1 MTVKV
6 RKVLGDRILIKR
18 DLPPEKVGSIML
30 PTKTVENERIM
41 TSKGTVVDI
50 GPLAFKDAE
59 MLDIQTTKGDGS
71 VVTERAGKPW
81 VEVGDYV
88 LYQRYS
94 GARIPDSNTED
105 GYVPDLVFI
114 QYRDLICTLEK
125 EQEEANNG

>member
-6 RKVLGDRILIKR
+6 KKVLGDRILIKK
-18 DLPPEKVGSIML
+18 DMPPKRGIILTSRTE
-30 PTKTVENERIM
+30 ENERLM
-41 TSKGTVVDI
+41 TATGTVVDI

-59 MLDIQTTKGDGS
+59 MLDVQSTKIDGT
-71 VVTERAGKPW
+71 VITERAGKPW
-81 VEVGDYV
+81 VDLGERV

-94 GARIPDSNTED
+94 GARVPDPTSDD

-125 EQEEANNG
+125 EQEEASNG